1 MISLI
6 SEQSSDIAKGV
17 DSGGTG
23 NQGIVYGYA
32 TDETPELMPMPF
44 MVAAY
49 TMEILRRIDTFLIS
63 CQHREDV
70 PMEALRIIIGCAM
83 IAAAAHY
90 GLNRDFK
97 MLVNPTGSFVVGGSF
112 ADTGVTGRKL
122 MADSYGGVCRH
133 GGGAFSGKD
142 PTKIDR
148 SGAYMARKIARDI
161 VAADNA
167 HRCEVQIAYAIG
179 VAEPVAVSV
188 NTFGTGKFSDDVLAD
203 LVKAKYDLTRRG
215 IIEQLHLKDVDYNA
229 VSAYGHFG
237 KGHLPWEQ

>member
-6 SEQSSDIAKGV
+6 SEQSSDIAKSV

-44 MVAAY
+44 MVATYA
-49 TMEILRRIDTFLIS
+49 MEILRRIDTFLIS

-112 ADTGVTGRKL
+112 ADTSVTGRKSSRTATGAYAV
-122 MADSYGGVCRH
+122 MAAALSPAKTPPRLTAPARIWRGRLPATSLPQTTHIAAKYRSPMPSASVSYTH
-133 GGGAFSGKD
+133 LTL
-142 PTKIDR
+142 PTK
-148 SGAYMARKIARDI
+148 A
-161 VAADNA
+161 
-167 HRCEVQIAYAIG
+167 
-179 VAEPVAVSV
+179 
-188 NTFGTGKFSDDVLAD
+188 
-203 LVKAKYDLTRRG
+203 
-215 IIEQLHLKDVDYNA
+215 
-229 VSAYGHFG
+229 
-237 KGHLPWEQ
+237 